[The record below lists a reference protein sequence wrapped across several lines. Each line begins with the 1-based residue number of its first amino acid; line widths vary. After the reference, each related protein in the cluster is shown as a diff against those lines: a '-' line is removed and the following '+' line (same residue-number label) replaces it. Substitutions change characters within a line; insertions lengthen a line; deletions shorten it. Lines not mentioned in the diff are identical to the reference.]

1 VPREKKVSGSL
12 TLSPSERA
20 RLVAALREFK
30 SRGNRFHV
38 ISSRDAWAVI
48 SEDRPKWREVFGDK
62 NEATERGRSL
72 ARESGGDLVIHGR
85 DGDVLA
91 RESFGRRAES

>member
-1 VPREKKVSGSL
+1 MSETL
-12 TLSPSERA
+12 TLTSSERA
-20 RLVAALREFK
+20 RLVAALQEFK

-38 ISSRDAWAVI
+38 ISSLDAWAVI

-62 NEATERGRSL
+62 NEAIERGRSL

-91 RESFGRRAES
+91 RASFGRPVEF